1 MPSSGEE
8 DIVVTLTE
16 EQEVL
21 PKIKEQQIPEKK
33 TTDDSEE
40 GSVIS
45 IAQSPFQEPDN
56 LIEMDNTQITPL
68 KSDPE
73 EIIRLFRSI
82 TNLTPLQIRIIELRY
97 LNLLKSYSTRIFYVD
112 CVHHFT
118 RTFVSLGSVIVPA
131 LLSIQSPTSPT
142 SVTLYWTTWLISLMV
157 TSFHNIITIFR
168 FDKKYFALHNTYERL
183 QNEGWSYLQLSS
195 RYGAHHNSIS
205 ENEAFRPTHKNQFKL
220 FVNTIEKI
228 QMRQIYNEYN
238 GQPDEKQSQNQV
250 QQQQNGGLLP
260 SPLEN
265 SRLNQKK

>member
-1 MPSSGEE
+1 MSSSE
-8 DIVVTLTE
+8 DITVKITE

-21 PKIKEQQIPEKK
+21 PKMLPDQKPKE
-33 TTDDSEE
+33 DFEE
-40 GSVIS
+40 DSVIS
-45 IAQSPFQEPDN
+45 VAQSPFQEPDN
-56 LIEMDNTQITPL
+56 LNEMDNTQITPL

-112 CVHHFT
+112 CAHHFT
-118 RTFVSLGSVIVPA
+118 RSFVSLGSVIVPA

-142 SVTLYWTTWLISLMV
+142 SVTLYWTTWLISLLV

-195 RYGAHHNSIS
+195 RYAGHRS
-205 ENEAFRPTHKNQFKL
+205 ENEAFQPTHKNQFKL

-238 GQPDEKQSQNQV
+238 GQPDEKQSQHQV
-250 QQQQNGGLLP
+250 QPQQNGALLP

-265 SRLNQKK
+265 PRHNQKK